1 MSVSQV
7 LVILMRRGWIV
18 VLTLL
23 TAMITA
29 GGVLLFVPGRYD
41 AVATASIDPGSVD
54 PVSETTT
61 GIGSIMLMQGNIISL
76 VTSER
81 VALDVVK
88 RLNMTANPQ
97 VQESFRESGSF
108 GRESVEDWMASSLLR
123 NVDPKFTIGTNVLS
137 IKYKSG
143 DPNQAA
149 LLANAFLAATIDGSV
164 AMKAAAADQTAR
176 WFAPQLEDL
185 RKDVELARAA
195 LEAFQAKTNMVAP
208 TVGGDSETSQYM
220 AISAE
225 LSQATAALTALQSR
239 LTSGSTELSNDP
251 TDPDLQILAAL
262 KEKQSNSE
270 AAIET
275 SKGILG
281 PNNPKM
287 VAEQAN
293 LASIRK
299 QIAEATERMRQ
310 HLQERIATTQSQIA
324 SLEEAQARAQTKLI
338 SLQAQRDR
346 MGELQRD
353 VAFRVEQLNARERA
367 AEQAKLQS
375 KLTFSDI
382 TVLDKATPPIDP
394 AFPKTHHCDSG
405 RDRGRPR
412 ARTDPCASRGIDGS
426 QGPLSARSRRCC
438 IGAVLGQSRH
448 RATLEVANWRVSPQ
462 TSSGVRRY
470 DAASNCS
477 GL

>member
-61 GIGSIMLMQGNIISL
+61 GIGSVMLMQGNIISL

-88 RLNMTANPQ
+88 RLNMTANPR
-97 VQESFRESGSF
+97 VQESFRNSSSF
-108 GRESVEDWMASSLLR
+108 GRESVEDWMASSLLK

-185 RKDVELARAA
+185 RKEVESARAA

-225 LSQATAALTALQSR
+225 LSQATASLTALQSR

-262 KEKQSNSE
+262 KEKQSTSE
-270 AAIET
+270 AGIEA
-275 SKGILG
+275 SKGLLG
-281 PNNPKM
+281 ANNPKM
-287 VAEQAN
+287 VAEEAN
-293 LASIRK
+293 LASIRN
-299 QIAEATERMRQ
+299 QIAEATERMRL
-310 HLQERIATTQSQIA
+310 HLKERIATTQSQIA
-324 SLEEAQARAQTKLI
+324 SLEAAQAQAQTKLI
-338 SLQAQRDR
+338 SVQAQRDR
-346 MGELQRD
+346 LGELQRD

-394 AFPKTHHCDSG
+394 AFP
-405 RDRGRPR
+405 RPIIVI
-412 ARTDPCASRGIDGS
+412 PVG
-426 QGPLSARSRRCC
+426 
-438 IGAVLGQSRH
+438 IGAGLALGLILALLAESTDR
-448 RATLEVANWRVSPQ
+448 RVRFPFDLE
-462 TSSGVRRY
+462 
-470 DAASNCS
+470 DAASAPFLGS
-477 GL
+477 LDTARRSRSRIGVSRRRLRAA

>member
-1 MSVSQV
+1 VSVSQV

-88 RLNMTANPQ
+88 RLNMTANPR
-97 VQESFRESGSF
+97 VQESFRDSSSF
-108 GRESVEDWMASSLLR
+108 GRESVEDWMASSLLK

-185 RKDVELARAA
+185 RKDAESARAA
-195 LEAFQAKTNMVAP
+195 LEAFQAKANMVAP
-208 TVGGDSETSQYM
+208 TAGGDSETSQYM

-262 KEKQSNSE
+262 KEKLSTSE
-270 AAIET
+270 AAIEA

-281 PNNPKM
+281 VNNPKM

-293 LASIRK
+293 LASIRN
-299 QIAEATERMRQ
+299 QITEATERMRQ
-310 HLQERIATTQSQIA
+310 HLKERIATTQSQIA
-324 SLEEAQARAQTKLI
+324 SLEDAQARAQTKLI

-367 AEQAKLQS
+367 AEQAKLKS

-394 AFPKTHHCDSG
+394 AFP
-405 RDRGRPR
+405 RPIIVI
-412 ARTDPCASRGIDGS
+412 PVG
-426 QGPLSARSRRCC
+426 
-438 IGAVLGQSRH
+438 IGAGLALGLILALLAESTDR
-448 RATLEVANWRVSPQ
+448 RVRFPFDLE
-462 TSSGVRRY
+462 
-470 DAASNCS
+470 DAASAPFLGS
-477 GL
+477 LDTARRSRSRAGVSRRRLRAA

>member
-185 RKDVELARAA
+185 RKDVESARAA

-293 LASIRK
+293 LASVRK

-310 HLQERIATTQSQIA
+310 HLEERIATTQSQIA
-324 SLEEAQARAQTKLI
+324 SLEGAQARAQTKLI
-338 SLQAQRDR
+338 SAA
-346 MGELQRD
+346 G
-353 VAFRVEQLNARERA
+353 AARPHGRIA
-367 AEQAKLQS
+367 A
-375 KLTFSDI
+375 
-382 TVLDKATPPIDP
+382 
-394 AFPKTHHCDSG
+394 
-405 RDRGRPR
+405 
-412 ARTDPCASRGIDGS
+412 
-426 QGPLSARSRRCC
+426 
-438 IGAVLGQSRH
+438 
-448 RATLEVANWRVSPQ
+448 
-462 TSSGVRRY
+462 
-470 DAASNCS
+470 
-477 GL
+477 

>member
-1 MSVSQV
+1 M
-7 LVILMRRGWIV
+7 
-18 VLTLL
+18 
-23 TAMITA
+23 
-29 GGVLLFVPGRYD
+29 
-41 AVATASIDPGSVD
+41 
-54 PVSETTT
+54 
-61 GIGSIMLMQGNIISL
+61 
-76 VTSER
+76 
-81 VALDVVK
+81 
-88 RLNMTANPQ
+88 
-97 VQESFRESGSF
+97 
-108 GRESVEDWMASSLLR
+108 R

-185 RKDVELARAA
+185 RKDVESARAA

-225 LSQATAALTALQSR
+225 LSQVTAALTALQSR

-293 LASIRK
+293 LASVRK

-310 HLQERIATTQSQIA
+310 HLEERIATTQSQIS
-324 SLEEAQARAQTKLI
+324 SLEGAQARAQTKLI

-394 AFPKTHHCDSG
+394 AFPKPIIVIPVGVGAGLALGLILALLAEST
-405 RDRGRPR
+405 DRRVRFPLDLEEAASAPFLGSLDT
-412 ARTDPCASRGIDGS
+412 AR
-426 QGPLSARSRRCC
+426 RSRSR
-438 IGAVLGQSRH
+438 IGVSRRRL
-448 RATLEVANWRVSPQ
+448 RAA
-462 TSSGVRRY
+462 
-470 DAASNCS
+470 
-477 GL
+477 